1 MLGSRRQARIIAIKA
16 LYELSY
22 TEHTVERV
30 MQRVVAE
37 AGLSPE
43 VSGFAKGLIQGVLWH
58 TPQIDVVVRRFAPAF
73 PVEQMAVIDN
83 SILRLGIFEIL
94 FSDSTPDKV
103 AIDEA
108 VEMAKLFGSDA
119 SPRLIN
125 GVLGAVMSAS
135 GRNNVKGT
143 KEE

>member
-1 MLGSRRQARIIAIKA
+1 MLGSRRQARITAIKA

-22 TEHTVERV
+22 TGHTVELV

-43 VSGFAKGLIQGVLWH
+43 VSGFAKELIQGVLQH
-58 TPQIDVVVRRFAPAF
+58 IPQIDAVVKRFAPAF

-103 AIDEA
+103 AINEA
-108 VEMAKLFGSDA
+108 VELAKLFGSDA

-135 GRNNVKGT
+135 GRNNVKGI
-143 KEE
+143 KEG